1 MSEPA
6 TTPASRNHRRQ
17 RALRLLAAAFTL
29 AALATLAWWL
39 LVARYRSET
48 DNAYVA
54 GNVVQI
60 SPRVNGTVVAIRAED
75 TDLVEQGQVLLEL
88 DDADAR
94 VALQA
99 AEAALAEAV
108 REVRGLYLGTG
119 QSAAVVA
126 QRTADIER
134 LRQEAARAQAELQ
147 RARDDYARQ
156 EALYRDRFISADALQ
171 GRRSTLQSAQAARA
185 AAQAAIREAESAL
198 VQAREQ
204 KSGSEVRVDNTSL
217 ENHPRVAAAASQVRA
232 AYLALIRTKVV
243 APVRGYIARRS
254 VQLGERVSTGNAL
267 MAVVP
272 ASELWVEANFK
283 ETDLQDVRIDQPAT
297 LSSDLWGSKV
307 VYHGRVVGMSAGTG
321 GAFALLPAQNA
332 SGNWIKIVQRV
343 PVRIALDPAE
353 LAEHPLRIGLSM
365 RVSIDTHDR
374 EGTVL
379 AASPRLGGGIETPVF
394 ADQLEAADSLIE
406 SVITANRSANGRR

>member
-1 MSEPA
+1 M
-6 TTPASRNHRRQ
+6 
-17 RALRLLAAAFTL
+17 
-29 AALATLAWWL
+29 
-39 LVARYRSET
+39 
-48 DNAYVA
+48 
-54 GNVVQI
+54 
-60 SPRVNGTVVAIRAED
+60 NGTVVAIRAED
-75 TDLVEQGQVLLEL
+75 TDLVERGQVLLEL

-108 REVRGLYLGTG
+108 REVRGLYPAPGNRLRSSP
-119 QSAAVVA
+119 SAPQTSSACA
-126 QRTADIER
+126 RRPPRAGRTAARTRR
-134 LRQEAARAQAELQ
+134 LRTSGSPLSRPLHFGGCAA
-147 RARDDYARQ
+147 
-156 EALYRDRFISADALQ
+156 

-198 VQAREQ
+198 VQAASR
-204 KSGSEVRVDNTSL
+204 KAVRGAGRQHL
-217 ENHPRVAAAASQVRA
+217 AGKPPRVAAAASQVRA

-272 ASELWVEANFK
+272 ASELWVEANFRK
-283 ETDLQDVRIDQPAT
+283 PIPGRTHRPARNAELRLVGQQGGLSRPGGRHVRRHRWRI
-297 LSSDLWGSKV
+297 
-307 VYHGRVVGMSAGTG
+307 
-321 GAFALLPAQNA
+321 ALLLAQNA

-374 EGTVL
+374 EGSVL

>member
-6 TTPASRNHRRQ
+6 TTPHPEITGASAHSGCWRQ
-17 RALRLLAAAFTL
+17 PSRLPRSRPLRGGCLWPAIAARPTTPTSP
-29 AALATLAWWL
+29 ATWC
-39 LVARYRSET
+39 RS
-48 DNAYVA
+48 A
-54 GNVVQI
+54 
-60 SPRVNGTVVAIRAED
+60 PRVNGTVVAIRAED

-217 ENHPRVAAAASQVRA
+217 ENHPASPLR
-232 AYLALIRTKVV
+232 
-243 APVRGYIARRS
+243 PRRS
-254 VQLGERVSTGNAL
+254 AR
-267 MAVVP
+267 P
-272 ASELWVEANFK
+272 IW
-283 ETDLQDVRIDQPAT
+283 P
-297 LSSDLWGSKV
+297 
-307 VYHGRVVGMSAGTG
+307 
-321 GAFALLPAQNA
+321 
-332 SGNWIKIVQRV
+332 
-343 PVRIALDPAE
+343 
-353 LAEHPLRIGLSM
+353 
-365 RVSIDTHDR
+365 
-374 EGTVL
+374 
-379 AASPRLGGGIETPVF
+379 
-394 ADQLEAADSLIE
+394 
-406 SVITANRSANGRR
+406 

>member
-29 AALATLAWWL
+29 PRSRPLRGGCLWPAIAARPTTPTSPATW
-39 LVARYRSET
+39 
-48 DNAYVA
+48 
-54 GNVVQI
+54 QI

-147 RARDDYARQ
+147 RTTTTHVRKPSIATASFRR
-156 EALYRDRFISADALQ
+156 DALQ
-171 GRRSTLQSAQAARA
+171 AALHAAKRPGGA
-185 AAQAAIREAESAL
+185 RAAQAAIREAESAL
-198 VQAREQ
+198 RRPSRKAAPRC
-204 KSGSEVRVDNTSL
+204 GSTTPSL
-217 ENHPRVAAAASQVRA
+217 ENHPHVAAAASQVRA
-232 AYLALIRTKVV
+232 AYLALIRTRWV
-243 APVRGYIARRS
+243 APVRGCHRAA
-254 VQLGERVSTGNAL
+254 LGGATGERVSTG
-267 MAVVP
+267 
-272 ASELWVEANFK
+272 
-283 ETDLQDVRIDQPAT
+283 TR
-297 LSSDLWGSKV
+297 
-307 VYHGRVVGMSAGTG
+307 
-321 GAFALLPAQNA
+321 
-332 SGNWIKIVQRV
+332 
-343 PVRIALDPAE
+343 
-353 LAEHPLRIGLSM
+353 
-365 RVSIDTHDR
+365 
-374 EGTVL
+374 
-379 AASPRLGGGIETPVF
+379 
-394 ADQLEAADSLIE
+394 
-406 SVITANRSANGRR
+406 